1 MDEPTGKAK
10 GGNARAKALA
20 PERRSEIARQGAEAK
35 RALAAL
41 PKATHG
47 AADHPL
53 SIGGIEIPCYV
64 LEDER
69 RVLSLR
75 GLTGGIGLST
85 GGDPTGSGEAR
96 IVSFLRGLEQ
106 KGLDVKELM
115 ARLKNPIQFQ
125 PPGGGRSAYGY
136 EATILA
142 DICDAVLAARKEGM
156 LTPGQARIADKC
168 EILVRGFARVGIVAL
183 VDEVTGFQ
191 RDRDRNNRAKILEAF
206 VAKEI
211 QPYVKTF
218 PSEYYEELFRLYN
231 LPYPP
236 AGNKSWRPQFFG
248 MITNE
253 VVYARLAP
261 NLIPELKKT
270 VSKAEKKAK
279 LHSALT
285 QDIGHPR
292 LREHL
297 ASIVAIQKLSK
308 TPKEFIANVDRV
320 HVKYGQNLPLFDV
333 TGDAAKGA
341 TASLPP
347 PSSEPEQPA

>member
-1 MDEPTGKAK
+1 MDEPVGRAK
-10 GGNARAKALA
+10 GGKARAESLT
-20 PERRSEIARQGAEAK
+20 PERRSDIAKKGNQAR

-53 SIGGIEIPCYV
+53 NLGGIEIPCYV

-75 GLTGGIGLST
+75 GLHAGIGIAI
-85 GGDPTGSGEAR
+85 GGDGPGGEAR
-96 IVSFLRGLEQ
+96 IVSFIRGLEQ
-106 KGLDVKELM
+106 KGLDTKGLT

-142 DICDAVLAARKEGM
+142 DICDAVLAARKEGY
-156 LTPGQARIADKC
+156 LTPSQAKIAEQC
-168 EILVRGFARVGIVAL
+168 EVLVRGFARVGIIAL

-191 RDRDRNNRAKILEAF
+191 RDRDRNNLAKILEAF

-261 NLIPELKKT
+261 NLIPELKKV
-270 VSKAEKKAK
+270 VSKAEKKA
-279 LHSALT
+279 LMHSALT
-285 QDIGHPR
+285 QDIGHPK

-320 HVKYGQNLPLFDV
+320 HVKYGQNLPLFDL

-347 PSSEPEQPA
+347 PPSEPEQPV